1 MCLVD
6 TNEMAGPLAARQ
18 SLGGVSA
25 VSARG
30 GPAPLAHSA
39 TWHASHVSI
48 HYTNGTEL
56 VRVTVPL
63 KPDHEASVPHGTR
76 TLLHSSSSWWA
87 FTRNRQHAPRRGV
100 EEGVAHADPDSMN
113 AGRSVWSFTYS
124 FDLLSARVLLDDAAG
139 SGDSA
144 QQGKAQAC
152 DGLSSLAP
160 LNCALGPPSRRAIR
174 HHHYTSL
181 QWPRA

>member
-6 TNEMAGPLAARQ
+6 TNEMAGSLAARQ

-63 KPDHEASVPHGTR
+63 NPDHEAVRPASHQNSV
-76 TLLHSSSSWWA
+76 A
-87 FTRNRQHAPRRGV
+87 FVVFLVGFHKERQHAPRRGV

-152 DGLSSLAP
+152 NGLSSLAP